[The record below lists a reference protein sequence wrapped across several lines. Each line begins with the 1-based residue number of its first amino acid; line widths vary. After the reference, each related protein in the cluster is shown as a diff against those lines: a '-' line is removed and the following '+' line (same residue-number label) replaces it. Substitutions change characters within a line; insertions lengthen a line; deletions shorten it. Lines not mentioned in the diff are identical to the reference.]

1 MQFKTLAVIGAA
13 AALVVSATMANAKT
27 KFNFTSSVSNTGAGS
42 SPSNY
47 GGYGYRGKT
56 TVKFTRKLKP
66 GTILIKTSER
76 RLYYV
81 LPGGKAI
88 KYGVGV
94 GRAGF
99 TWKGRNRI
107 SRKAEWPSWTPPA
120 SMRARERKKGRILP
134 VTMKGG
140 INNPLGARAMYL
152 GSTIYRIHGTNAA
165 QTIGGAVSS
174 GCIRMLNSEVKE
186 LYAKVRVGTPVIV
199 E

>member
-1 MQFKTLAVIGAA
+1 MQFKSLIAFGAVATL
-13 AALVVSATMANAKT
+13 LVAPGTAQAQT
-27 KFNFTSSVSNTGAGS
+27 KFNFISSVSNSS

-47 GGYGYRGKT
+47 GGYGYKGKT
-56 TVKFTRKLKP
+56 TVSFSRKLKP
-66 GTILIKTSER
+66 GTILIKTAER

-94 GRAGF
+94 GRPGF

-120 SMRARERKKGRILP
+120 AMRAREKKKGIILP

-140 INNPLGARAMYL
+140 INNPLGARALYL
-152 GSTIYRIHGTNAA
+152 GSTIYRIHGTNAIR
-165 QTIGGAVSS
+165 TIGGAVSS

-186 LYAKVRVGTPVIV
+186 LYSKVRVGTMVIV